1 MPAAALRVAGGG
13 VRLKPALRGAD
24 NSRAMPAPPPPAATE
39 VLSALFVTLAAI
51 TGAGCTLRVLK
62 RRERRQARVRVDDLV
77 RSLCEFIEHRL
88 SPHVLAQE
96 AAAAAPDVFWAAL
109 EDQVTRRSGWLALSR
124 ALVDNPH
131 FAAEREALLDKSPW
145 RRELAARR
153 LGLLFSPESRRALRR
168 ALRDGPGLVAATAAA
183 ALARYRD
190 LEALRWLLANPAA
203 LERRT
208 HRPRVTLLRAF
219 GRRALPDLA
228 AALDRGTGDAA
239 MDRALIEALG
249 LAGHREARRSIERR
263 LRDGD
268 VEQRIAAARALGQ
281 MRADDCA
288 TTLMGALQDEAWQ
301 VRAQAARALG
311 RTRAGIAML
320 ALPARL
326 TDPAWWVRRH
336 AAYALREFGMEGR
349 RELERI
355 AHGSPDPY
363 ARDMAREV
371 LEGWPDAA

>member
-1 MPAAALRVAGGG
+1 MSA
-13 VRLKPALRGAD
+13 
-24 NSRAMPAPPPPAATE
+24 PPPAAATD
-39 VLSALFVTLAAI
+39 LFSALFFMLAAI
-51 TGAGCTLRVLK
+51 AGAGCTLRVLQ
-62 RRERRQARVRVDDLV
+62 RRERWRARDRVDDLA
-77 RSLCEFIEHRL
+77 RSLCEFLERRL
-88 SPHVLAQE
+88 PPQDLAKE
-96 AAAAAPDVFWAAL
+96 AAAAEPDVFWATL
-109 EDQVTRRSGWLALSR
+109 EDLVPRRSGWFALSR
-124 ALVDNPH
+124 ALADNHH

-145 RRELAARR
+145 RRDLAARR
-153 LGLLFSPESRRALRR
+153 LALLFSPEARHALRR
-168 ALRDGPGLVAATAAA
+168 ALRNGPGLVTAAAAA

-190 LEALRWLLANPAA
+190 LEALRWLLENPTA
-203 LERRT
+203 LERRP
-208 HRPRVTLLRAF
+208 HRSRVTLLRGF

-249 LAGHREARRSIERR
+249 LAGCRDACRSIERR
-263 LRDGD
+263 LREGD
-268 VEQRIAAARALGQ
+268 TEQRIAAARALGR

-288 TTLMGALQDEAWQ
+288 TTLMGALRDEVWQ
-301 VRAQAARALG
+301 VRAQAAWALG
-311 RTRAGIAML
+311 RTRSAIAML

-336 AAYALREFGMEGR
+336 AAYALREFGTEGR

-363 ARDMAREV
+363 ARDMAREA